1 MACIPFEKNGSDIWR
16 GMNLTYYGLFNAL
29 AHGISVFL
37 LFVLL
42 GAAGIPFTGIAV
54 MSIVVLALCIPA
66 SSVIARLVEKKP
78 FTFSVGGA
86 SFVGVIVTPWVVLL
100 TDSTVGRFM
109 DFTLPFYP
117 TLAAVSIAYAVGE
130 GTGRLACISYGC
142 CYGKPL
148 SECSPVM
155 RRIFDHH
162 HFIFTGKT
170 KKISY
175 ASQLD
180 GVEVIPIQAVTS
192 VIYITAALLGIVFY
206 IRESFI
212 ISFFIPLVATQ
223 LWRILSEFLR
233 ADYRGQ
239 GFISSYQ
246 IMAFLSLIYTAALVL
261 VIPHVGSVAIDI
273 IKGLSSLWNPAVI
286 MTLEA
291 IVVSTFLYTG
301 RSDMTASSV
310 SLYVNK
316 EKI

>member
-1 MACIPFEKNGSDIWR
+1 
-16 GMNLTYYGLFNAL
+16 
-29 AHGISVFL
+29 
-37 LFVLL
+37 
-42 GAAGIPFTGIAV
+42 
-54 MSIVVLALCIPA
+54 
-66 SSVIARLVEKKP
+66 
-78 FTFSVGGA
+78 
-86 SFVGVIVTPWVVLL
+86 
-100 TDSTVGRFM
+100 M